1 MFSEPFPK
9 TAEWVTQQLAED
21 VKREFSEYRY
31 TVAYHLR
38 NAEEA
43 SRECSS
49 ALWWFQWGEGG
60 NGLFVLGL
68 SPGRLI
74 SNGDIALR
82 EAASALDTPTSHQQ
96 YSQSWDRSDK
106 GQMGSPRKRGAVA
119 KSVGGSF
126 DETRKGLGDNARL
139 SVRLNRIFFTGFLV

>member
-49 ALWWFQWGEGG
+49 ALW
-60 NGLFVLGL
+60 
-68 SPGRLI
+68 
-74 SNGDIALR
+74 
-82 EAASALDTPTSHQQ
+82 
-96 YSQSWDRSDK
+96 
-106 GQMGSPRKRGAVA
+106 
-119 KSVGGSF
+119 
-126 DETRKGLGDNARL
+126 
-139 SVRLNRIFFTGFLV
+139 